1 MAKDNDKTPKTSTPK
16 EQPVK
21 TIRPNKTIKV
31 REGDTPGESRD
42 KQSRRERLDRHVQRG
57 WVGAAQFLDSGFVT
71 LQDPTGYR

>member
-42 KQSRRERLDRHVQRG
+42 KQS
-57 WVGAAQFLDSGFVT
+57 
-71 LQDPTGYR
+71 